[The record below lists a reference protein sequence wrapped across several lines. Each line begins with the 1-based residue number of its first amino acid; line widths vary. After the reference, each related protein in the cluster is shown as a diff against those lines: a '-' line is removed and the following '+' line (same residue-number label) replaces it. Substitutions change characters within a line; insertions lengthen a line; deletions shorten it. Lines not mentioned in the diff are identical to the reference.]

1 MSLPTK
7 KSVIRP
13 PLFLLAMVLAVPT
26 LLAQVDGRGARN
38 PPVQY
43 PWQRPDYSGYA
54 GNELWYATPP
64 SERAALA
71 KKYHL
76 FITTMPTRNTE
87 GDPNSA
93 LLVAHLPEHARI
105 FLEGVLMQQ
114 TGNPRHIVT
123 PPLASRKEYTY
134 TARVEWYEDG
144 KWVGQDH
151 QFAVHAGD
159 VHCIDIIP
167 SNSRTVDQAVKR
179 NLAKLGPEDRKLAE
193 RQRFCPVQGGIRLG
207 SMGVPMKVMVKGQ
220 PVFLCCEACLKNAQ
234 ADPDLTLDQVKKLSA
249 KSATPVPPP

>member
-1 MSLPTK
+1 
-7 KSVIRP
+7 
-13 PLFLLAMVLAVPT
+13 MVLVVPAV
-26 LLAQVDGRGARN
+26 LAQVDGRGAQN

-76 FITTMPTRNTE
+76 FVTTLPTRNTE

-93 LLVAHLPEHARI
+93 LLVAHLPAHARI

-114 TGNPRHIVT
+114 TGNPRYIVT
-123 PPLASRKEYTY
+123 PPLASGKEYTY
-134 TARVEWYEDG
+134 TVRVEWYEDG

-151 QFAVHAGD
+151 QFPVHAGD
-159 VHCIDIIP
+159 VHCVDIIS
-167 SNSRTVDQAVKR
+167 SNSQAVDEEVKK
-179 NLAKLGPEDRKLAE
+179 NLAALQSADRKLAE
-193 RQRFCPVQGGIRLG
+193 AQRFCAVQGGIRLG
-207 SMGVPMKVMVKGQ
+207 SMGVPVKVVLKGQ
-220 PVFLCCEACLKNAQ
+220 PVFLCCEACLKKAQ
-234 ADPDLTLDQVKKLSA
+234 SDPDLTLEQVKKSNTNSA
-249 KSATPVPPP
+249 KQQPP